1 MRAWLGKLTGSAV
14 EPAAPTPAA
23 PAMSSE
29 PSAVPA
35 ALPKLNLSRQK
46 EQDTLVWS
54 RPASAKPAVAGPA
67 SSFSLPSSLVSRP
80 ASAAQ
85 RLSGAA
91 LDTRPGSLG
100 QVAAGNRAPLAA
112 SLLFKQQARVILE
125 ARMSKLKGRGIGKSW
140 MSQHF
145 VLQADALYYTP
156 DKTYSHKIKKIS
168 LVRAKIGTAQHW
180 TKKDNAFGVV
190 EKDQVHI
197 MCAESESAMHEW
209 IKAIVAVRTALQ
221 GRAALQPS
229 PALALN
235 PR

>member
-1 MRAWLGKLTGSAV
+1 MRAWLAKLTGSAV

-23 PAMSSE
+23 
-29 PSAVPA
+29 AVPA
-35 ALPKLNLSRQK
+35 AVPKLNLSRQ
-46 EQDTLVWS
+46 DGLST
-54 RPASAKPAVAGPA
+54 RPASAKPAIAGPA
-67 SSFSLPSSLVSRP
+67 SSMPDAKASTRVSRP
-80 ASAAQ
+80 ASAA
-85 RLSGAA
+85 
-91 LDTRPGSLG
+91 DTR
-100 QVAAGNRAPLAA
+100 VAAA
-112 SLLFKQQARVILE
+112 SLLSKQQARVILE

-140 MSQHF
+140 VSQHF
-145 VLQADALYYTP
+145 VLKADALYYTP
-156 DKTYSHKIKKIS
+156 DKTYSHKIKKVS

-209 IKAIVAVRTALQ
+209 IKALVAVRTALR

>member
-14 EPAAPTPAA
+14 EPAAATPAA
-23 PAMSSE
+23 PA
-29 PSAVPA
+29 AGTVPA
-35 ALPKLNLSRQK
+35 EVPKLNLSHA
-46 EQDTLVWS
+46 DPGTLVSS
-54 RPASAKPAVAGPA
+54 RPASAKPAVAGPII
-67 SSFSLPSSLVSRP
+67 SLPVALPSTLVSRP
-80 ASAAQ
+80 ASAAPH
-85 RLSGAA
+85 RSGAA
-91 LDTRPGSLG
+91 PF
-100 QVAAGNRAPLAA
+100 AA
-112 SLLFKQQARVILE
+112 SLLSKQQARVILE

-140 MSQHF
+140 VSQHF
-145 VLQADALYYTP
+145 VLKADALYYTP
-156 DKTYSHKIKKIS
+156 HKTYSHKIKKVS

-209 IKAIVAVRTALQ
+209 IKAMVAVRTALQ